1 MDELA
6 VRWESLLERLRSS
19 LDGKTTVEETYR
31 STEADDPVFADA
43 DFRPADGGDPELAL
57 VCLAEDELLLS
68 FGDGT
73 NRWELDWSEDS
84 ILMVERIAEAVCAGR
99 WKQYNAPGR
108 KHLDVELDDGTVLD
122 TTTLRA
128 PAGLIPLPGWV
139 HRARKRRQGT
149 KDAERYHQFV
159 ADTFRAAAVA
169 ELGDLPFDI
178 AVVPPE
184 VILETTSPSGDHF
197 RLRSRGDVFEL
208 FYRHD
213 FVHMDFI
220 MDVHEE
226 LAEFTMEALREV
238 RRLCDGQATMTPTRT
253 RIRRRPMYELATANG
268 ETWPFIPT

>member
-6 VRWESLLERLRSS
+6 VRWESLLARLRSG
-19 LDGKTTVEETYR
+19 LGGKATVVETYR
-31 STEADDPVFADA
+31 STEADHPVFADA
-43 DFRPADGGDPELAL
+43 DFRPADGSDSELAL
-57 VCLAEDELLLS
+57 TCLTGDELLLS
-68 FGDGT
+68 FGDGA
-73 NRWELDWSEDS
+73 NRWELDWDEDS
-84 ILMVERIAEAVCAGR
+84 LAMIERIAEAVCAGR
-99 WKQYNAPGR
+99 WKQYNALGR
-108 KHLDVELDDGTVLD
+108 KRLDVELDDGTVLD
-122 TTTLRA
+122 TTTLWGA
-128 PAGLIPLPGWV
+128 AGLIPMPGWV

-149 KDAERYHQFV
+149 EDAERYHRFV

-184 VILETTSPSGDHF
+184 VILETTSPGGDHF
-197 RLRSRGDVFEL
+197 RMRSRGDVFEL

-226 LAEFTMEALREV
+226 LAEFTVEALREV

-253 RIRRRPMYELATANG
+253 RIRRRPMYELTTASG
-268 ETWPFIPT
+268 DIWPFIPA